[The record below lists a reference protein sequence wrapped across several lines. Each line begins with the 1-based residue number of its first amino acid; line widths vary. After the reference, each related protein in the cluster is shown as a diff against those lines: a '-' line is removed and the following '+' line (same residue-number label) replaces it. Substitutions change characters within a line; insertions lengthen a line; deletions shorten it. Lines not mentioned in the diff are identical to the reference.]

1 MNEGLCNMAQMGK
14 RNNILATGPN
24 YKKKGAGA
32 LKPLC
37 MSFGVCAVSRPE
49 SKDNLLDSQVFLNSA
64 WFGCLVALGT
74 ALDFAG
80 WLCLITVT
88 PVPDAFLQV

>member
-14 RNNILATGPN
+14 RSNILATGPN

-37 MSFGVCAVSRPE
+37 MSFGACTVSRPE
-49 SKDNLLDSQVFLNSA
+49 SKDNSLDSQLF
-64 WFGCLVALGT
+64 F
-74 ALDFAG
+74 F
-80 WLCLITVT
+80 
-88 PVPDAFLQV
+88 

>member
-14 RNNILATGPN
+14 RSNILATGPN

-37 MSFGVCAVSRPE
+37 MSFGACAVSRPE
-49 SKDNLLDSQVFLNSA
+49 SKDNSLGSQVFVFFFKFSMV
-64 WFGCLVALGT
+64 WVPCCSGHSSGFCRVALFNHSNPS
-74 ALDFAG
+74 A
-80 WLCLITVT
+80 
-88 PVPDAFLQV
+88 